1 MTTATR
7 VVTSRRSRDAEMRG
21 EAIIGAAKSNTNRDQ
36 EMFMNIFRAGI
47 LMGLLMLTCAAA
59 AQSPGPT
66 RVRGTITAIDGNVL
80 SVKSREGQ
88 DLKIEIAPNATF
100 AYMKKMEL
108 ADIKPGTPLGATAV
122 EMDGKLVAR
131 ELHLFTPGRPIPNEG
146 HRPWDLEPNATMTNA
161 AVSEVTQVQS
171 SQGNELTLKYA
182 GGEKKVLV
190 PAGIPIVMAVDAD
203 RSVVLPGQYA
213 YIAVTPGPDGKL
225 TATRLQMTKDGVRP
239 PQ

>member
-1 MTTATR
+1 MKIASAR
-7 VVTSRRSRDAEMRG
+7 ISA
-21 EAIIGAAKSNTNRDQ
+21 AIAASLVACTV
-36 EMFMNIFRAGI
+36 AS
-47 LMGLLMLTCAAA
+47 AV

-66 RVRGTITAIDGNVL
+66 RVRGTITAVEGNVL

-88 DLKIEIAPNATF
+88 DMKIEIAPNATY
-100 AYMKKMEL
+100 AYVKRMEL
-108 ADIKPGTPLGATAV
+108 ADIKPGTPLGTTAV

-161 AVSEVTQVQS
+161 AVSAMTQVQA
-171 SQGNELTLKYA
+171 SQGNELTLQYA

-190 PAGIPIVMAVDAD
+190 PAGIPIVMAVESD
-203 RSVVLPGQYA
+203 RSVVIPGQYA
-213 YIAVTPGPDGKL
+213 YIAITPGVDGKL
-225 TATRLQMTKDGVRP
+225 IATRLQVTKDGVRP